1 MVVRERP
8 EVIRKW
14 AEMEFFL
21 GLPMMD
27 IGLEKKLDLDMLME
41 GNILLSERVVL
52 KRWVPWAWVGAPSP
66 SLGSS

>member
-21 GLPMMD
+21 GSPMMD
-27 IGLEKKLDLDMLME
+27 FGLEKKPSPGILME
-41 GNILLSERVVL
+41 DNVLLNKWR
-52 KRWVPWAWVGAPSP
+52 A
-66 SLGSS
+66 

>member
-1 MVVRERP
+1 MVRERP

-27 IGLEKKLDLDMLME
+27 IGLEKQPSPSMLME
-41 GNILLSERVVL
+41 GLMLSMLATSR
-52 KRWVPWAWVGAPSP
+52 PNP
-66 SLGSS
+66 SLLFQALFFFF